1 MSAAHQGLLLANPT
15 LLPHT
20 ILFDLLVFIF
30 YYRMIRYCNMIQRK
44 TALASYRRSHR
55 FKSSVPHEER
65 RALREIKEDLAKLT
79 ETVNEQFKSVNEQF
93 KSVDKKFNEQFKS
106 MDEKFSEKFN
116 EKFKVVDRRVMTVG
130 FGLGGLMIA
139 LFGATLASLQAFSNG
154 FDAKIDGQDAK
165 IDGQNAMI
173 NGQNAMMASHVKKN
187 AWW

>member
-79 ETVNEQFKSVNEQF
+79 ET
-93 KSVDKKFNEQFKS
+93 
-106 MDEKFSEKFN
+106 MD
-116 EKFKVVDRRVMTVG
+116 EKFKVVDSRF

-139 LFGATLASLQAFSNG
+139 LFGATIASLQALSNG
-154 FDAKIDGQDAK
+154 FDAKIDGQNAK
-165 IDGQNAMI
+165 IDGQNALI
-173 NGQNAMMASHVKKN
+173 ASHVKKN